1 MAQIKNRL
9 NSIEYEYRQRINIM
23 AKKYSKH
30 KKDKSS
36 KNKASSEFS
45 DKEKLKLQILSVQQ
59 LSILNI
65 YG

>member
-30 KKDKSS
+30 KKDKWS

-45 DKEKLKLQILSVQQ
+45 DKEKLKLQIL
-59 LSILNI
+59 
-65 YG
+65 